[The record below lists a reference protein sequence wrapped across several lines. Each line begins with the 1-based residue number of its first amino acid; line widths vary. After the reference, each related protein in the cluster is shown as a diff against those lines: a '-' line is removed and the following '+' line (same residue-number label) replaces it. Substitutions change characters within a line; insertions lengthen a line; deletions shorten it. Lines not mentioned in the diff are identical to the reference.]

1 MTSRDQRAG
10 ASGAT
15 LVAAA
20 MMLSNVAVYG
30 FSVAAARLLVPAE
43 LGAVTALLGIL
54 LIGNVLSL
62 GLQAATARR
71 LSVDPDHTDEIVAV
85 VLRVMVL
92 AGCTV
97 GAVVAASTFFLTPAL
112 KLDSQWPVVL
122 CGVILLPLTLMGAGA
137 GIAQGT
143 GRWKVLSIIY
153 IANGV
158 GRLAAGA
165 IALLIHPSA
174 MSAMIGVA
182 IGSVLP
188 VLASVPLMRSH
199 GARPTISRRPFIT
212 EAFHGTHA
220 LLAYF
225 VLSSLDALIARNRFD
240 EHTSGLYAAGL
251 ILTKAAL
258 FAPQFVS
265 VVLFPDLARATGRTA
280 RARAAAAVLTIGAIA
295 VLATFVLQQVALIL
309 VGGEQYSEIQGRLWL
324 FALSGSV
331 LAVVHLLVFDALARH
346 SHGVTALLWIGS
358 AVLIGLAY
366 GLDLDLTGLVIAV
379 ICVALAVAVA
389 TWFRPAPSQ
398 NGQGSGHGE
407 DGDGL
412 THL

>member
-20 MMLSNVAVYG
+20 MMVSNVVVYG
-30 FSVAAARLLVPAE
+30 FSVAAARLLIPAE
-43 LGAVTALLGIL
+43 LGALTALLGIL

-71 LSVDPDHTDEIVAV
+71 LSVDPEHTDEIVAV
-85 VLRVMVL
+85 VLRVMIL
-92 AGCTV
+92 AGCTS
-97 GAVVAASTFFLTPAL
+97 GILVAASTIVLTPAL
-112 KLDSQWPVVL
+112 KLDSYWPVIL
-122 CGVILLPLTLMGAGA
+122 CGIILLPLTLMGAGA

-143 GRWKVLSIIY
+143 GRWKVLSVIY
-153 IANGV
+153 VANGV
-158 GRLAAGA
+158 GRLSGGV
-165 IALLIHPSA
+165 IALMINPTAL
-174 MSAMIGVA
+174 SAMIGIAV
-182 IGSVLP
+182 GSLLP
-188 VLASVPLMRSH
+188 VLAAVPLMRSH

-225 VLSSLDALIARNRFD
+225 VLSSVDALIARNQFD

-265 VVLFPDLARATGRTA
+265 VVLFPDLARATGRAA
-280 RARAAAAVLTIGAIA
+280 RARAAAAVLAIGALA
-295 VLATFVLQQVALIL
+295 VLATFLLQPIALMI
-309 VGGEQYSEIQGRLWL
+309 VGGDQYAEIQGRLWL

-346 SHGVTALLWIGS
+346 AHGVTVLLWIGS
-358 AVLIGLAY
+358 AVLVAAAY
-366 GLDLDLTGLVIAV
+366 GLDLSLTGLVTAV
-379 ICVALAVAVA
+379 ICVALAVATL
-389 TWFRPAPSQ
+389 TWFRPTATRAPKF
-398 NGQGSGHGE
+398 
-407 DGDGL
+407 
-412 THL
+412 